1 MVDTAESNRSGT
13 STQNS
18 SAAEPARR
26 LAAHVTEDSGQ
37 FVDLCAGALNRA
49 GLHHVAAYHRGVFNY
64 SVDILDVLGRSGC
77 LPEGM
82 ETRFCRD
89 LYIRVGRQLNFLLDR
104 MDRALR
110 PVESGRLI
118 RTVLRLGEA
127 SVFHYHVRPGEYLTG
142 VSLGRESEVQ
152 GDRAMAG
159 LATRFAAVLRQRGLN
174 YGGFE
179 EEPKPAGSDRPTRT
193 AAPGPTRKEE
203 ALHID
208 RLGLLGPEADRIR
221 ELCVAALSPDDL
233 HYVAYVDPRVGL
245 LSADVLELA
254 GLAPYFRNIT
264 RPGRRERYQDIAGRL
279 PFVVARMN
287 HSLKAV
293 LPGRLTRTVLD
304 VDEGALYYVAVG
316 NGPFLLGST
325 LYQDRVFHADLRMNV
340 LANSVQEIIKERDW
354 SSN

>member
-1 MVDTAESNRSGT
+1 MDTAESNRSGT

-77 LPEGM
+77 LPAGM
-82 ETRFCRD
+82 ETRSCRD

-142 VSLGRESEVQ
+142 VSLGRENEEP
-152 GDRAMAG
+152 GDRAMAR
-159 LATRFAAVLRQRGLN
+159 LATRFAVVLRQRGLN

-179 EEPKPAGSDRPTRT
+179 EEPKSAEGDRFMRGASGPAT
-193 AAPGPTRKEE
+193 KEG
-203 ALHID
+203 ALHTD

-254 GLAPYFRNIT
+254 QLAPYFRNIT

-293 LPGRLTRTVLD
+293 LPGRLNRTVLD

-354 SSN
+354 HSN